1 MHVGTYA
8 FVDLVQ
14 LRLHVLSVL
23 VVLFHKHVDTAQV
36 LVAGSDE
43 VQGTAVQHPDL
54 ACGAVGAELF
64 RVSSEESPTFT
75 FCGFDVF

>member
-14 LRLHVLSVL
+14 LRLHVLGVL
-23 VVLFHKHVDTAQV
+23 VVLLHKHVDTAQV
-36 LVAGSDE
+36 LFAGTDE
-43 VQGTAVQHPDL
+43 VQGTAVQHADL
-54 ACGAVGAELF
+54 ACGAVGAELL